1 MSSTSPS
8 PGRSSPRA
16 IAEAHG
22 VVPSRSLGQHFLV
35 DPNLAAA
42 IVADAGVGPGMSVVE
57 IGAGLGS
64 LTVSLADAGAQRVL
78 AIEFDRALVPAL
90 REVVAD
96 RAAVEVLEAD
106 VTKIAWPS
114 VLSGA
119 SWIACGNLPY
129 NVGTSIVLDLLEH
142 APMVDRLVV
151 MVQREVADRLTA
163 APGDEGYGPTTLRVG
178 YRSRA
183 EFVRR
188 VPASVFWPRP
198 AVASAV
204 VRMTRH
210 SRPPADIDEG
220 RLFRVIDG
228 SFAQRRK
235 TMRAALRR
243 LEVDDAEAVLARAGV
258 APTARPE
265 TLSLDAFAAV
275 AAALP
280 A

>member
-1 MSSTSPS
+1 M
-8 PGRSSPRA
+8 A
-16 IAEAHG
+16 
-22 VVPSRSLGQHFLV
+22 
-35 DPNLAAA
+35 
-42 IVADAGVGPGMSVVE
+42 
-57 IGAGLGS
+57 
-64 LTVSLADAGAQRVL
+64 LADAGADRVL

-96 RAAVEVLEAD
+96 RPAVEVLEAD
-106 VTKIAWPS
+106 ATKIAWPS
-114 VLSGA
+114 VLPSA
-119 SWIACGNLPY
+119 PWICCGNLPY

-142 APMVDRLVV
+142 APMVDRLLV

-163 APGDEGYGPTTLRVG
+163 VPGDEGYGPTTLRVA
-178 YRSRA
+178 YRAAA
-183 EFVRR
+183 EAVRR

-198 AVASAV
+198 AVASAI

-210 SRPPADIDEG
+210 GRPTVDVDD
-220 RLFRVIDG
+220 RLLFRVIDG

-243 LEVDDAEAVLARAGV
+243 LGVDDAESVLARAGV
-258 APTARPE
+258 ASTARPE
-265 TLSLDAFAAV
+265 TLSLDSFAAV